1 MSDSPEDH
9 KTAKIELASAKAKA
23 KALRPWYKKKRF
35 IFPAVFVLLMIIGS
49 ATAGNKHSTTPG
61 NPAAVKPAS
70 VASAVAPRPAQAVS
84 WFPTGFHEWG
94 ADSNVAWRWNT
105 SGSCKSGTGGGCYFA
120 TFISHTGCS
129 NFYAAINLLDSSK
142 AVVDYSNASLPTLQ
156 PLQQA
161 KLEFSDIYGKSKS
174 AEMSQITC
182 G

>member
-1 MSDSPEDH
+1 MSDSPEDR
-9 KTAKIELASAKAKA
+9 KSVKIELASAKAKA

-35 IFPAVFVLLMIIGS
+35 IFPAVFVVLMIIGS
-49 ATAGNKHSTTPG
+49 ATAGNKSSTNPG
-61 NPAAVKPAS
+61 NTVASNTAAVASS
-70 VASAVAPRPAQAVS
+70 VAPQSVTPVN

-94 ADSNVAWRWNT
+94 ADSNVAWRWNS
-105 SGSCKSGTGGGCYFA
+105 SGSCKSGSDGGCYFA

-142 AVVDYSNASLPTLQ
+142 AVVDYSNATLPTLQ

-161 KLEFSDIYGKSKS
+161 KLEFSDVYGKSRS